1 MPVRVKK
8 TCQSKNQVPFGTGL
22 DGTAAALGRLGLG
35 QVVVPMSLSFGTER
49 RC

>member
-1 MPVRVKK
+1 LTEPLRR
-8 TCQSKNQVPFGTGL
+8 SAGW
-22 DGTAAALGRLGLG
+22 DWG